1 MLTIEPFTVRLT
13 SPLGTARGSIHERR
27 GFLLALE
34 RGGERGIG
42 EATPLTGW
50 TESYEECRNALE
62 RAQTAASHLDWGIAL
77 TRIEEPAARHG
88 LSLALATARARAAN
102 QPLYRSLGRDQ
113 RVEDVPVNAVVGAA
127 NRTPEAMGEVARQ
140 AADEGFEA
148 LKLKIGTDG
157 IEEDIERVRAV
168 RNAVGPAVELRVD
181 ANAAWTYEQAR
192 DAIDAF
198 AALDVAYVEQ
208 PLPAGDLDGLSSL
221 RGNGVDV
228 ALDESLAT
236 HDIGTV
242 LAADAADVV
251 VLKPMV
257 VGGPDLAAEA
267 ATQARSAGVTPVV
280 STTIDAAVART
291 AAVHVAATVPDVRPC
306 GLATAELLATDV
318 ASDPAPVA
326 NGTIRVPQE
335 RGLGLPGHPIE

>member
-1 MLTIEPFTVRLT
+1 VLTVEPFTVRLA
-13 SPLGTARGSIHERR
+13 SPLGTARGAIHERR

-34 RGGERGIG
+34 REGERGVG
-42 EATPLTGW
+42 EATPLRGW
-50 TESYEECRNALE
+50 TESHEECRDALE
-62 RAQTAASHLDWGIAL
+62 RARTTASHLDWGITLA
-77 TRIEEPAARHG
+77 RIEEPAARHG
-88 LSLALATARARAAN
+88 LSLALATARARAADV
-102 QPLYRSLGRDQ
+102 PLYRSLGRDE
-113 RVEDVPVNAVVGAA
+113 RVERVPVNAVVGTESRAPAA
-127 NRTPEAMGEVARQ
+127 VGDVARRTVE
-140 AADEGFEA
+140 DGFEA
-148 LKLKIGTDG
+148 LKLKVGTDG

-168 RNAVGPAVELRVD
+168 RNAVGPDIELRVD
-181 ANAAWTYEQAR
+181 ANAAWTYERAR
-192 DAIDAF
+192 TAIDAF
-198 AALDVAYVEQ
+198 AALDVDYVEQ

-257 VGGPDLAAEA
+257 LGGPDLAVEA
-267 ATQARSAGVTPVV
+267 AAQALEVGVDPVV
-280 STTIDAAVART
+280 STTVDAAVART
-291 AAVHVAATVPDVRPC
+291 AAVHTAAAVPDVRPC
-306 GLATAELLATDV
+306 GLATAELLETDV

-335 RGLGLPGHPIE
+335 RGLGLANHPVE